1 MRVGALNQSIGFVEN
16 ISYLVAQKKWTERL
30 QGKEQQPDMILQPVD
45 WHEHDVNG
53 AYVIDVFG
61 RLENKQVACVRLTG
75 FRPYF
80 FTSEKPDVFAVYE
93 ASNKKWVQKFG
104 PDKGKEV
111 YAFKVSK
118 KITENPYPVV
128 TQVKKYD
135 TMNGFNDIKHANV
148 WKVEFET
155 LASFKAGKSV
165 IKGVQYES
173 NLPPFLRFFHEKH
186 LGPASPLKF
195 GKATE
200 MDIPEDEEGEPTY
213 YVDAFYTCNYKDVE
227 TCEANIPLLV
237 ASYDLEMC
245 PAGDSNQFP
254 VASKDPI
261 IQIGV
266 SYRRSTDMI
275 TPTARVVFVLGEVAD
290 SGDATVEFVSCDTET
305 DMLLQF
311 AEEIRARNPD
321 ILCGYNIFGF
331 DDAYIEGRLKV
342 LGIEH
347 AFELSRKK
355 TSDWGETKFATQ
367 KTELAAGKFDLR
379 YFTLRGR
386 LGIDLLLNMRREHNL
401 DNFKLDNVAFTFLRD
416 KVISYAHTFV
426 TTKSTRGLRVGNYVR
441 FELVG
446 NTNDPVYDGEKFEV
460 WDVSSKGFRIRC
472 DRELFTEFTPEQM
485 KHLEWS
491 FSKDDVSP
499 QEMFDLHR
507 RGGPEGRARVAR
519 YCIQDCDLVA
529 TLMGKLDTI
538 VNARGMADVCK
549 VPMQFVLTRGQGIK
563 IFSAVVYY
571 ASQRDQI
578 IRTMEVVEGE
588 GVGYEGAIVLPPKIG
603 MYLDQPV
610 SVLDFNSLYPTNM
623 IAYNLSPDTWVSTK
637 IMDTE
642 GFTMQ
647 RCGLKK
653 EEIEALEQK
662 GYVFEEIE
670 YDNKEGDE
678 VTGKTVCTFVQPNDN
693 PMTQGV
699 LPKTLEILLKKRKEF
714 KQKMEDLQYDEAQRS
729 VFNGLQLAYKVVAN
743 SVYGQAG
750 ARTSPIR
757 NVYVAACTTAAG
769 RRALQFAR
777 SVAESEFGGDVVYGD
792 TDSIFVK
799 FPTKSVAE
807 SIRMGIE
814 CGASISRQMRK
825 PYKIAYE
832 KTFYPFILFCRKRYV
847 GMKYEED
854 PNPAKAKRMTMG
866 VVLKRRD
873 NAPIVKDVF
882 GGALDILLLE
892 RDIHK
897 SQEFVKDMLVRIL
910 DNKIPIEK
918 FILSKSL
925 RDDYVT
931 TVPEDIRKHK
941 SSGKHDELNGA
952 KASFHRVKEYAL
964 QFGLTMPDSSLA
976 HRKLAD
982 RMESRD
988 PGTAPK
994 VGDRVQFIYVAENKD
1009 KAKQGDRIEH
1019 VDYVRAHKLKP
1030 DVNFYVTN
1038 QIQNPVAQLFA
1049 LCIEQLDGYRPPTKE
1064 SYSAMYARFMEKL
1077 KDEEEAT
1084 LAVLEKKADQL
1095 ETMMFLGSP
1104 LLSKMVKAAVRGP
1117 MDAFVRK

>member
-1 MRVGALNQSIGFVEN
+1 
-16 ISYLVAQKKWTERL
+16 
-30 QGKEQQPDMILQPVD
+30 MILQPVD

-61 RLENKQVACVRLTG
+61 RCEDKTVACVRLTG
-75 FRPYF
+75 FHPYF
-80 FTSEKPDVFAVYE
+80 YSSDKPDTSAVYE
-93 ASNKKWVQKFG
+93 ASNKMWAKCGPKWCMS
-104 PDKGKEV
+104 KGI
-111 YAFKVSK
+111 Y
-118 KITENPYPVV
+118 ENPAPVV

-135 TMNGFNDIKHANV
+135 TMAGFNNIKYASV
-148 WKVEFET
+148 WKIECET
-155 LASFKAGKSV
+155 LATFKAAKSAV
-165 IKGVQYES
+165 KGMQFES
-173 NLPPFLRFFHEKH
+173 NLPPFLRFFHEMH

-195 GKATE
+195 TKSRE
-200 MDIPEDEEGEPTY
+200 IDIPTDAEGEPTY
-213 YVDAFYTCNYKDVE
+213 FVDSFHTCKYTDVE
-227 TCEANIPLLV
+227 ACDVNIPLLV

-275 TPTARVVFVLGEVAD
+275 TPTARTVFVLGECAE
-290 SGDATVEFVSCDTET
+290 SGDETVEFVSCDTEEE
-305 DMLLQF
+305 MLLQF
-311 AEEIRARNPD
+311 AEEIRIRNPD

-342 LGIEH
+342 LGLEDD
-347 AFELSRKK
+347 FEISRMKIVESQWGDKK
-355 TSDWGETKFATQ
+355 FETK

-379 YFTLRGR
+379 YFTIRGR
-386 LGIDLLLNMRREHNL
+386 LGVDLLLNMRREHNL

-416 KVISYAHTFV
+416 KVVKYSDNHI
-426 TTKSTRGLRVGNYVR
+426 TTKSTRGLRNGNYVR

-460 WDVSSKGFRIRC
+460 YDVEKNGFKIKC
-472 DRELFTEFTPEQM
+472 DEILFTDFTPEEM
-485 KHLEWS
+485 KHMEWS

-507 RGGPEGRARVAR
+507 NGGPEGRARVAR

-529 TLMGKLDTI
+529 TLMGKLDTL

-549 VPMQFVLTRGQGIK
+549 VPMQYVLTRGQGIK

-578 IRTMEVVEGE
+578 IRTQESIPGD
-588 GVGYEGAIVLPPKIG
+588 GIAYEGAIVLPPKIG

-623 IAYNLSPDTWVSTK
+623 IAYNLSPDTIVYTK
-637 IMDTE
+637 EYTSE
-642 GFTMQ
+642 GF
-647 RCGLKK
+647 LVYPPK
-653 EEIEALEQK
+653 EKMVEIKAWITELEEK
-662 GYVFEEIE
+662 GYVFEEID
-670 YDNKEGDE
+670 YDNKETG
-678 VTGKTVCTFVQPNDN
+678 GKTVCVFVQPNDN
-693 PMTQGV
+693 PMTVGV
-699 LPKTLEILLKKRKEF
+699 LPKTLEIMLKKRKEF
-714 KQKMEDLQYDEAQRS
+714 KQKMEDVQYDEAQRS
-729 VFNGLQLAYKVVAN
+729 VFNGAQLAYKVVAN
-743 SVYGQAG
+743 SIYGQAG

-757 NVYVAACTTAAG
+757 NMFVAACTTAAG

-777 SVAESEFGGDVVYGD
+777 RVAESEFGGDVVYGD

-799 FPTKSVAE
+799 FPTKDVAE
-807 SIRMGIE
+807 SIRMGME
-814 CGASISRQMRK
+814 CGNSISKQMRK

-854 PNPAKAKRMTMG
+854 PNPTKAKRMSMG

-882 GGALDILLLE
+882 GGALDVLLLE
-892 RDIHK
+892 RDIK
-897 SQEFVKDMLVRIL
+897 KAQSFVKDMLIKIL
-910 DNKIPIEK
+910 ENKLPLEK

-925 RDDYVT
+925 RDDYAAME
-931 TVPEDIRKHK
+931 EDYK
-941 SSGKHDELNGA
+941 GKATLPA
-952 KASFHRVKEYAL
+952 HRV
-964 QFGLTMPDSSLA
+964 LA
-976 HRKLAD
+976 N
-982 RMESRD
+982 RMEARD

-994 VGDRVQFIYVAENKD
+994 VGDRVQFVYVNENKS

-1019 VDYVRAHKLKP
+1019 VDFVRANKMKP
-1030 DVNFYVTN
+1030 DVNFYITN

-1049 LCIEQLDGYRPPTKE
+1049 LCIEQLEGYKAPTKE
-1064 SYSAMYARFMEKL
+1064 SYKAMYERFMQKL

-1084 LAVLEKKADQL
+1084 LATLKKKEDQL
-1095 ETMMFLGSP
+1095 DGMMFLGSP
-1104 LLSKMVKAAVRGP
+1104 VLNKMVKAAVRGP
-1117 MDAFVRK
+1117 MDMFVRK

>member
-1 MRVGALNQSIGFVEN
+1 
-16 ISYLVAQKKWTERL
+16 
-30 QGKEQQPDMILQPVD
+30 MILQPVD

-53 AYVIDVFG
+53 SYVIDVFG
-61 RLENKQVACVRLTG
+61 RCENKKVACVRLTG

-80 FTSEKPDVFAVYE
+80 YTSEKPDIFAVYE

-104 PDKGKEV
+104 PRKGQEE
-111 YAFKVSK
+111 YAFKLSK
-118 KITENPYPVV
+118 NISENPHPVV
-128 TQVKKYD
+128 MQAKKYD

-155 LASFKAGKSV
+155 LASFKAAKSV

-195 GKATE
+195 TKALE
-200 MDIPEDEEGEPTY
+200 IDIPEDEDGEPTY
-213 YVDAFYTCNYKDVE
+213 FVDMFYTCMYTAVE

-290 SGDATVEFVSCDTET
+290 SGDETVEFVSCDTEE

-311 AEEIRARNPD
+311 AEEIRTRNPD

-331 DDAYIEGRLKV
+331 DDAYIEGRITK
-342 LGIEH
+342 LGIRDQ
-347 AFELSRKK
+347 FELARIK
-355 TSDWGETKFATQ
+355 TLESNWGDKKFATL

-379 YFTLRGR
+379 FFTIRGR

-416 KVISYAHTFV
+416 KVLKYTNNQV
-426 TTKSTRGLRVGNYVR
+426 TTKSTRGLRNGNYVR

-460 WDVSSKGFRIRC
+460 YEVEKGGFKIKC
-472 DRELFTEFTPEQM
+472 DRTLFAEFSPEQM
-485 KHLEWS
+485 KHMEWS

-507 RGGPEGRARVAR
+507 HGGPEGRARVAR

-578 IRTMEVVEGE
+578 IRSMEIIEGE
-588 GVGYEGAIVLPPKIG
+588 GVAYEGAIVLPPKIG

-637 IMDTE
+637 IMDVE
-642 GFTMQ
+642 GFTTQ
-647 RCGLKK
+647 RSGLKK
-653 EEIEALEQK
+653 EQITELEEK

-670 YDNKEGDE
+670 YDNKEGDT
-678 VTGKTVCTFVQPNDN
+678 VVGKTVCTFVQQNEN

-799 FPTKSVAE
+799 FPTKDVAE
-807 SIRMGIE
+807 SIRMGID
-814 CGASISRQMRK
+814 CGTSISRQMRR

-854 PNPAKAKRMTMG
+854 PNPAKAKRVHMG
-866 VVLKRRD
+866 IALKRRD
-873 NAPIVKDVF
+873 SAPIVKEVY
-882 GGALDILLLE
+882 GGALDVLLQE
-892 RDIHK
+892 RDIK
-897 SQEFVKDMLVRIL
+897 KAQAYVQEMLVKVL
-910 DNKIPIEK
+910 ENGFPLEK
-918 FILSKSL
+918 FILTKALSDNYKIPDQMCHVVL
-925 RDDYVT
+925 
-931 TVPEDIRKHK
+931 
-941 SSGKHDELNGA
+941 A
-952 KASFHRVKEYAL
+952 K
-964 QFGLTMPDSSLA
+964 
-976 HRKLAD
+976 
-982 RMESRD
+982 RMTERD

-994 VGDRVQFIYVAENKD
+994 VGDRIQYVFVAENAAN
-1009 KAKQGDRIEH
+1009 AKQGDRIEH
-1019 VDYVRAHKLKP
+1019 IDFVRANKLHV
-1030 DVNFYVTN
+1030 DTMFYVTN
-1038 QIQNPVAQLFA
+1038 QIQSPVAQLFA
-1049 LCIEQLDGYRPPTKE
+1049 LCIDKLDGFKAPIKE
-1064 SYSAMYARFMEKL
+1064 TYEEMYDRFMEKL
-1077 KDEEEAT
+1077 KDDEEAT
-1084 LAVLEKKADQL
+1084 LSVLDKKADQL
-1095 ETMMFLGSP
+1095 DKMMFLGSP
-1104 LLSKMVKAAVRGP
+1104 RLSAIVKKRGHSLVRGP

>member
-1 MRVGALNQSIGFVEN
+1 
-16 ISYLVAQKKWTERL
+16 
-30 QGKEQQPDMILQPVD
+30 MILQPID
-45 WHEHDVNG
+45 WHEHDVHG
-53 AYVIDVFG
+53 TYVIDVFG
-61 RLENKQVACVRLTG
+61 RCEDKKVVCVRLTG

-80 FTSEKPDVFAVYE
+80 FTSEKPDIFAVYE

-104 PDKGKEV
+104 PDRGKEV
-111 YAFKVSK
+111 YAFKLSK
-118 KITENPYPVV
+118 NITENPHPVA

-135 TMNGFNDIKHANV
+135 TMAGFNDIKHANV

-165 IKGVQYES
+165 LKGVQYES

-186 LGPASPLKF
+186 LGPASPLKCS
-195 GKATE
+195 KASE
-200 MDIPEDEEGEPTY
+200 MDIPENEDGERLY
-213 YVDAFYTCNYKDVE
+213 YVDAFYTCHYTNVE
-227 TCEANIPLLV
+227 TCDANIPLLV

-245 PAGDSNQFP
+245 PAGESNQFP

-290 SGDATVEFVSCDTET
+290 SGDGSVEFVSCDTEA

-311 AEEIRARNPD
+311 AEEIRTRNPD

-331 DDAYIEGRLKV
+331 DDAYIEGRIDR
-342 LGIEH
+342 LGIREE
-347 AFELSRKK
+347 FEISRVK
-355 TSDWGETKFATQ
+355 TVESNWGDKKFATQ

-416 KVISYAHTFV
+416 KVISYADKFV
-426 TTKSTRGLRVGNYVR
+426 TTKSTRGLRIGNYVR

-460 WDVSSKGFRIRC
+460 WDLTSKGFRIRC
-472 DRELFTEFTPEQM
+472 DRDLFAEFTPEQM

-499 QEMFDLHR
+499 QEMFELHR

-578 IRTMEVVEGE
+578 IQTQEAVGGE
-588 GVGYEGAIVLPPKIG
+588 GIGYEGAIVLPPKIG

-623 IAYNLSPDTWVSTK
+623 IAYNLSPDTWVATR
-637 IMDTE
+637 MVDDE
-642 GFTMQ
+642 GFTVQ
-647 RCGLKK
+647 RCGLQKD
-653 EEIEALEQK
+653 EIQALEAK
-662 GYVFEEIE
+662 GYVFEEID
-670 YDNKEGDE
+670 YDNKEEG
-678 VTGKTVCTFVQPNDN
+678 GKTVCTFVQPNDN

-714 KQKMEDLQYDEAQRS
+714 KQKMEDLQYDESQRS

-743 SVYGQAG
+743 SVYGQSG

-777 SVAESEFGGDVVYGD
+777 SVAETEFGGDVVYGD

-799 FPTKSVAE
+799 FPTKSVSE
-807 SIRMGIE
+807 SIRMGID
-814 CGASISRQMRK
+814 CGVSISKQMRR

-854 PNPAKAKRMTMG
+854 PNPAKSKRMTMG

-892 RDIHK
+892 RDIK
-897 SQEFVKDMLVRIL
+897 KAQWFVKDMLIKIL
-910 DNKIPIEK
+910 ENKLPLEK

-925 RDDYVT
+925 RDDYAAMEKNYEGRAT
-931 TVPEDIRKHK
+931 LP
-941 SSGKHDELNGA
+941 A
-952 KASFHRVKEYAL
+952 HRV
-964 QFGLTMPDSSLA
+964 
-976 HRKLAD
+976 LAD
-982 RMESRD
+982 RMEARD

-994 VGDRVQFIYVAENKD
+994 VGDRVQFVYVAENKD
-1009 KAKQGDRIEH
+1009 KVKQGDRIEH

-1049 LCIEQLDGYRPPTKE
+1049 LCIEELDGYLPPTKE

-1077 KDEEEAT
+1077 KDEEEAM
-1084 LAVLEKKADQL
+1084 LAVLDKKADQL
-1095 ETMMFLGSP
+1095 DKMMFLGSP
-1104 LLSKMVKAAVRGP
+1104 LLNKMVKAAVRGP
-1117 MDAFVRK
+1117 MDAFFRK

>member
-1 MRVGALNQSIGFVEN
+1 
-16 ISYLVAQKKWTERL
+16 
-30 QGKEQQPDMILQPVD
+30 MILQPID

-61 RLENKQVACVRLTG
+61 RCADKTVACVRLTG
-75 FRPYF
+75 FKPYF
-80 FTSEKPDVFAVYE
+80 YCSKRPDVSLIYE
-93 ASNKKWVQKFG
+93 ASNKLWAKCGPKWCKS
-104 PDKGKEV
+104 KGI
-111 YAFKVSK
+111 Y
-118 KITENPYPVV
+118 ENPIPEIR
-128 TQVKKYD
+128 QIKKYD
-135 TMNGFNDIKHANV
+135 TMAGFDDMKYADV
-148 WKVEFET
+148 WTVQCET
-155 LASFKAGKSV
+155 LATFKAAKSV
-165 IKGVQYES
+165 VDSVQYES

-195 GKATE
+195 NNSRSV
-200 MDIPEDEEGEPTY
+200 DIPVDEEGNPKY
-213 YVDAFYTCNYKDVE
+213 YVDSFHTCKYGDVDI
-227 TCEANIPLLV
+227 CEANIPLLV

-290 SGDATVEFVSCDTET
+290 SGDESVEFVSCDTEEE
-305 DMLLQF
+305 MLLAF
-311 AEEIRARNPD
+311 AEEIRTRNPD

-331 DDAYIEGRLKV
+331 DDAYIEGRIDM
-342 LGIEH
+342 LGIRED
-347 AFELSRKK
+347 FELDRIKTIESKWGDKK
-355 TSDWGETKFATQ
+355 FGTL

-379 YFTLRGR
+379 FLTIRGR

-416 KVISYAHTFV
+416 KVLGYSDNQV
-426 TTKSTRGLRVGNYVR
+426 STKSTRGLRNGNYVR

-460 WDVSSKGFRIRC
+460 WDVSSKGFKIRC
-472 DRELFTEFTPEQM
+472 DRTLFTEFTPEQM
-485 KHLEWS
+485 KHMEWS

-499 QEMFDLHR
+499 QEMFELHR
-507 RGGPEGRARVAR
+507 HGGPEGRARVAR

-578 IRTMEVVEGE
+578 IRSMEILEGE
-588 GVGYEGAIVLPPKIG
+588 GVSYEGAIVLPPKIG

-623 IAYNLSPDTWVSTK
+623 IAYNLSPDTWVATR
-637 IMDTE
+637 IVDVE
-642 GFTMQ
+642 GFTTERSGM
-647 RCGLKK
+647 KK
-653 EEIEALEQK
+653 DEIERLEAK
-662 GYVFEEIE
+662 GYVFEEIDYQN
-670 YDNKEGDE
+670 YDGEE
-678 VTGKTVCTFVQPNDN
+678 VVGKTVCTFVQRSETI

-714 KQKMEDLQYDEAQRS
+714 KQKMEDQQYDEAQRS

-757 NVYVAACTTAAG
+757 NVYVAACTTSAG

-777 SVAESEFGGDVVYGD
+777 TVAEGEFGGDVVYGD

-799 FPTKSVAE
+799 FPTKDVAE

-814 CGASISRQMRK
+814 CGVSISRQMRQ

-854 PNPAKAKRMTMG
+854 PNPAKAKRMSMG

-873 NAPIVKDVF
+873 NAPIVKDIF
-882 GGALDILLLE
+882 GGALDVLLLE
-892 RDIHK
+892 RDIK
-897 SQEFVKDMLVRIL
+897 KAQGFVKDMLVKL
-910 DNKIPIEK
+910 LENKVPLEK

-925 RDDYVT
+925 RDDYAAM
-931 TVPEDIRKHK
+931 
-941 SSGKHDELNGA
+941 A
-952 KASFHRVKEYAL
+952 KNYDGRATLPAHRV
-964 QFGLTMPDSSLA
+964 LA
-976 HRKLAD
+976 N
-982 RMESRD
+982 RMEARD
-988 PGTAPK
+988 AGTAPK
-994 VGDRVQFIYVAENKD
+994 VGDRVQFVYVAENKD
-1009 KAKQGDRIEH
+1009 KVKQGDRIEH
-1019 VDYVRAHKLKP
+1019 VDYVREKKLKP
-1030 DVNFYVTN
+1030 DVNFYITN

-1049 LCIEQLDGYRPPTKE
+1049 LCIEQLDGFQPPRKPYRAIYEEMLVKH
-1064 SYSAMYARFMEKL
+1064 KGN
-1077 KDEEEAT
+1077 EEEAT
-1084 LAVLEKKADQL
+1084 LSVLDKKAIQL
-1095 ETMMFLGSP
+1095 ESIMFLKSP
-1104 LLSKMVKAAVRGP
+1104 RFTGQPSIAG
-1117 MDAFVRK
+1117 FFRK